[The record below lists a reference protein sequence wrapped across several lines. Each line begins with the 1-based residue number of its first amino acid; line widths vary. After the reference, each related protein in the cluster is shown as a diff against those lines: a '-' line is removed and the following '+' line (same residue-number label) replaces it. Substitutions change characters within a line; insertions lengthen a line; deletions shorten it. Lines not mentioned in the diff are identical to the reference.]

1 MNEPFPFIY
10 TVLSVLAILCLIL
23 RRSKIGIA
31 GAIILSVMM
40 AFVAFFRGDYVGSDY
55 ENYIYIYNHANN
67 LKATDIT
74 GDTIDIGFAALI
86 LFFKAFGFGH
96 VVFYGFCYLVFW
108 GGVIKYCRFIKAD
121 LIYSIF
127 FFYFLGYYFNSFN
140 ILRQM
145 MAIGI
150 VLFIIPQLYKR
161 KYFIFIMLLILIALV
176 HKSVL
181 LCLLLVPIYIISQ
194 KKEINK
200 TFLTIILICS
210 YAIYYIGMTYF
221 YQYLTL
227 LMHVLNVTDSFGQYV
242 ENGELRQEI
251 GNLTSTAY
259 TLFAF
264 LLIFCKNKKTYRFET
279 NTVVLSYALFNV
291 GNLLMVQGIR
301 IFMWFNI
308 FAVPLL
314 PLMILEKN
322 TKYRTLFQIA
332 SLVMVL
338 SLFVIQYV
346 IGNNNEVKPY
356 YMIWGKI

>member
-10 TVLSVLAILCLIL
+10 TVISVLTILCLIF

-40 AFVAFFRGDYVGSDY
+40 AFVAIFRGDYVGSDY
-55 ENYIYIYNHANN
+55 ENYIYIYNHTDN
-67 LKATDIT
+67 LSATDIK
-74 GDTIDIGFAALI
+74 GGTIDAGFAALI
-86 LFFKAFGFGH
+86 LFFKAFGFSH
-96 VVFYGFCYLVFW
+96 VFFYGFCYLLFF
-108 GGVIKYCRFIKAD
+108 GGLIKYCKFIKAD
-121 LIYSIF
+121 LVYCIF

-145 MAIGI
+145 LAIGI
-150 VLFIIPQLYKR
+150 VLFIIPLLYKR
-161 KYFIFIMLLILIALV
+161 KYILYIALLVLIALI

-181 LCLLLVPIYIISQ
+181 LCVLLVPIYIMSQ
-194 KKEINK
+194 KKELNK
-200 TFLTIILICS
+200 TLLSIVLIGS
-210 YAIYYIGMTYF
+210 YVVYYIGMTYF
-221 YQYLTL
+221 YHYLAL
-227 LMHVLNVTDSFGQYV
+227 LMHVFNVTDSFGQYV

-264 LLIFCKNKKTYRFET
+264 LLIICKNKKTYRFET

-308 FAVPLL
+308 FAVALL

-332 SLVMVL
+332 SLVMAL

-356 YMIWGKI
+356 YMIWGQI

>member
-1 MNEPFPFIY
+1 M
-10 TVLSVLAILCLIL
+10 
-23 RRSKIGIA
+23 GIA
-31 GAIILSVMM
+31 GAILLAVMM
-40 AFVAFFRGDYVGSDY
+40 AVVAIFRGDYVGSDY

-67 LKATDIT
+67 LKATDIS

-86 LFFKAFGFGH
+86 LIFKSFGFSH
-96 VVFYGFCYLVFW
+96 VLFYGFCYLFFF
-108 GGVIKYCRFIKAD
+108 GGVIEYCRFIKAD
-121 LIYSIF
+121 IVYSLF
-127 FFYFLGYYFNSFN
+127 FFYFLGYYFCSFN

-145 MAIGI
+145 MAIGV
-150 VLFIIPQLYKR
+150 VLLIIPLLYKR
-161 KYFIFIMLLILIALV
+161 KYILYILLLILIALI

-181 LCLLLVPIYIISQ
+181 LCLLLIPIYIFSQ

-200 TFLTIILICS
+200 PLLTIILIGS
-210 YAIYYIGMTYF
+210 YAVYYVGITYF

-227 LMHVLNVTDSFGQYV
+227 LMHMLNVTDSFGQYV

-264 LLIFCKNKKTYRFET
+264 LLLICKNKKSYRFET

-308 FAVPLL
+308 FAVALL
-314 PLMILEKN
+314 PIMILDKN
-322 TKYRTLFQIA
+322 TKYRKLFQIA
-332 SLVMVL
+332 CLVMVL
-338 SLFVIQYV
+338 TLFVIQYV

-356 YMIWGKI
+356 SLISQL